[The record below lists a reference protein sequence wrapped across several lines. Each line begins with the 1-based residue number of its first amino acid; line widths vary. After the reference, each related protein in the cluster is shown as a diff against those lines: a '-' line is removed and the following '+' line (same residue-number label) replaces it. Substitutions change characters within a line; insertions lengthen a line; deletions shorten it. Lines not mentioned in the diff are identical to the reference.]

1 MNSISLSSSPFM
13 KLDTLC
19 PRSNSPLF
27 TPPCGVS
34 PPHLPSF
41 TGLWMGFLIPA
52 DGPESFPLGMN
63 SSSSSSSSILEG
75 DAPHTG
81 KSIVTALAT
90 QMRNLRE

>member
-1 MNSISLSSSPFM
+1 MFGETGTRNSRSSHKRGILHPHFLTPSLM
-13 KLDTLC
+13 
-19 PRSNSPLF
+19 
-27 TPPCGVS
+27 
-34 PPHLPSF
+34 
-41 TGLWMGFLIPA
+41 GLWMGFLTPA
-52 DGPESFPLGMN
+52 DGPDSFPLGMN